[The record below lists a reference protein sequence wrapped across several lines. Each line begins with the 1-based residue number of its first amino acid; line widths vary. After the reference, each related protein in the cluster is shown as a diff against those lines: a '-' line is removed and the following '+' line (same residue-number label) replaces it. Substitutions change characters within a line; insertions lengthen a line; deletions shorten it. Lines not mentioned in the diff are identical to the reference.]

1 MSAEYFHV
9 QLRQDVHVAIPV
21 IAAVEVTEHSLESI
35 CPVPG
40 VDPVLLGV
48 VNWRGNL
55 LWNVDLSD
63 FLGVKADESELL
75 SVSKRSS
82 IVIADGRSQ
91 RRLCCWVNR
100 LVGMM
105 TLTEQQIKAVPKHF
119 PASVIPYS
127 AGWIKSD
134 IPLLVLDPV
143 AVLTS
148 PRWHGEV
155 ELTDSPSSTL
165 IH

>member
-9 QLRQDVHVAIPV
+9 QLRQEVHVAIPV
-21 IAAVEVTEHSLESI
+21 KSTVEVSGHSFEHI

-48 VNWRGNL
+48 VNWRGHL

-63 FLGVKADESELL
+63 FLGVKADIADSLPL
-75 SVSKRSS
+75 VSTRAS
-82 IVIADGRSQ
+82 IVIADGRSH

-105 TLTEQQIKAVPKHF
+105 TLTEHQIKPVPKKF

-127 AGWIKSD
+127 AGWIKSE
-134 IPLLVLDPV
+134 IPLLVLDPI
-143 AVLTS
+143 AVLDS
-148 PRWHGEV
+148 ARWHGEIAF
-155 ELTDSPSSTL
+155 SQSA
-165 IH
+165 